1 MIDDA
6 TDASGKE
13 NNTFHWRFVMGGK
26 PTN

>member
-6 TDASGKE
+6 TDASEKE